1 MFAITKASASFRN
14 GAFSAGVKQRT
25 KCERMLGFGLHFFEG
40 GKTASAEL
48 ELKAGVVG
56 AFITGL
62 GRRRASSTIYDDGWF
77 TACESAA
84 ALRMCSSWWAFSL
97 VGCPLCSQVQYLQR

>member
-14 GAFSAGVKQRT
+14 AVFCSVVAKQRS

-48 ELKAGVVG
+48 ELEAGVVG
-56 AFITGL
+56 GFITGL
-62 GRRRASSTIYDDGWF
+62 GLGLGCSTDDDDDDGW
-77 TACESAA
+77 
-84 ALRMCSSWWAFSL
+84 SL
-97 VGCPLCSQVQYLQR
+97 VVYPLCSQVQYLHR